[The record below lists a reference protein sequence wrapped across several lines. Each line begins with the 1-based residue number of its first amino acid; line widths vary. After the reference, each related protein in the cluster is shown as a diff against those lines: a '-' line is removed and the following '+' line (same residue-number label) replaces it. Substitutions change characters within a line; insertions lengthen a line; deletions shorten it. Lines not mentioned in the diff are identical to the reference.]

1 MSTRPTLS
9 ASKREL
15 HGKEVARL
23 RREGILPAVV
33 FGHGHASESIQ
44 VDAREFDTLRR
55 SAGRNALVDL
65 SVGSG
70 KPRPVMIQS
79 VQEHPVRRTP
89 VHIDFHLVRMTE
101 ELTVDVPLV
110 PVGESAAVEKH
121 DGVFLHAL
129 DHVRVRALPADLPQ
143 SIEYDITPLA
153 TFDDVVHVRDLAIP
167 ARVTLLTDPDEPVA
181 HVNRPR
187 IEHVPEVVPAA
198 VAEAVTVPAEESP
211 AAEG

>member
-55 SAGRNALVDL
+55 SSGRHALVDL
-65 SVGSG
+65 KIGSG
-70 KPRPVMIQS
+70 RPRPVMIQT

-89 VHIDFHLVRMTE
+89 VHVDFHLVKMTE
-101 ELTVDVPLV
+101 ELTVDVRLV

-129 DHVRVRALPADLPQ
+129 DQVRVRALPADIPPA
-143 SIEYDITPLA
+143 IEYDISPLA
-153 TFDDVVHVRDLAIP
+153 TFDDVIHVRDLVIP
-167 ARVTLLTDPDEPVA
+167 PQVTLLTDLDEAVA

-187 IEHVPEVVPAA
+187 VEHVPEVVPAA
-198 VAEAVTVPAEESP
+198 PAEGAPAPTEESP